1 MGEVYRATDTNLKRQ
16 VALKVLPSDLA
27 TDPDRLARLQ
37 REAEVLASL
46 NHPHIAQIYGVE
58 KAGGTLALVME
69 LVEGPTLADRIAKGA
84 ILLDDALPIA
94 TQIAQA
100 LEAAHERGIIHRD
113 LKPANIKL
121 RPDGTVKVL
130 DFGLAKAMESDVS
143 HTSSAARANSPTIT
157 SPAVMTGVGMLL
169 GTAAYMSPEQ
179 ARGRVVDRRA
189 DIWAFGCVLY
199 EMLSGHR
206 AFGGETISDT
216 LAAVLRADPDWQALP
231 AATPPRLRS
240 LLRRCLDKDSLER
253 LQAIGEARIAVSHLG
268 TEDDRQLTSGRGKAR
283 LWPWIAATAVLAA
296 SVPFAW
302 VSKPTPREAP
312 FTFEVAAPEGN
323 AFAAQDGRFVLSPD
337 GQRAVFISRSGG
349 GEFRLALRTL
359 ETGVVT
365 TLAGTEGATR
375 PFWSPDSRW
384 VGFFAAG
391 RLQKVSIDG
400 GRPQSLCDVIQG
412 NGGTWNQD
420 DVIVFSDPP
429 KPLQRVS
436 ASGGTPKPLL
446 PLDQSR
452 HEILQTAPYF
462 LPDGQH
468 FLYDTRTAGEERGI
482 VWASLD
488 GAERRFLIQNRNSPG
503 TYAVN
508 PSGGN
513 GWIIYNAAGRLI
525 AQPFDP
531 AKGLLSGDATTV
543 ADDVIVGPAWSTS
556 ATGLISFPHNE
567 QRLRQLTWVLRN
579 GSRQGTIGD
588 IGDIRAPGIAPDQK
602 SVIFEQFDTPRK
614 SDVWIVDAAQHVPSK
629 LTFNSGS
636 RAAPIWTADGRAV
649 IYHFMTAEGLRR
661 LVDHPLSGAETI
673 FKQFENA
680 DNRSPTAITRDGRW
694 VSCTE
699 GGGGD
704 THAIFVSRPEGNVV
718 PFPEPRVNSVAISP
732 DGRWVAYGTTANTR
746 SEIFVQASP
755 KAITGIELSL
765 KRQISTTGGMS
776 PKWRADGK
784 ELFYLT
790 PEGKMMA
797 VAIESAPS
805 SLRPGAPQAL
815 FDIGDSVPQEANSFD
830 VTADG
835 QRFLLA
841 SAAGQRDT
849 PITIILNWPQLLK
862 N

>member
-16 VALKVLPSDLA
+16 VALKVLPEILA

-46 NHPHIAQIYGVE
+46 NHSHIAQIYGVE

-84 ILLDDALPIA
+84 IPLDDALPIA

-130 DFGLAKAMESDVS
+130 DFGLAKAMESDAS

-240 LLRRCLDKDSLER
+240 LLRRCLDKSPMER
-253 LQAIGEARIAVSHLG
+253 LQAIGEARIALSHLG
-268 TEDDRQLTSGRGKAR
+268 EEDDRQPTSARGRAR
-283 LWPWIAATAVLAA
+283 LWPWMAATAVLAA
-296 SVPFAW
+296 AVPFAW
-302 VSKPTPREAP
+302 VLKPTPRDLP
-312 FTFEVAAPEGN
+312 FTFEVAAPEGTTL
-323 AFAAQDGRFVLSPD
+323 AAQDYRFALSPD
-337 GQRAVFISRSGG
+337 GQRAVFAYRSGA
-349 GEFRLALRTL
+349 GEIRLALRTL
-359 ETGVVT
+359 VTGVVT
-365 TLAGTEGATR
+365 TMAGTEGATR

-384 VGFFAAG
+384 LGFFAAG

-400 GRPQSLCDVIQG
+400 GRPQALCDVIEG

-436 ASGGTPKPLL
+436 ASGGTPKTFL

-468 FLYDTRTAGEERGI
+468 FLYDTRTTGEERGI

-503 TYAVN
+503 TYAAN

-513 GWIIYNAAGRLI
+513 GWIIYNAAARLL

-531 AKGLLSGDATTV
+531 AKGHLSGDAMTV
-543 ADDVIVGPAWSTS
+543 ADDVLTGPLWSTS
-556 ATGLISFPHNE
+556 ATGMISFPHVE
-567 QRLRQLTWVLRN
+567 QRRRQLTWVLRN

-588 IGDIRAPGIAPDQK
+588 IRDIRSPGISPDQK
-602 SVIFEQFDTPRK
+602 SVIFEQWDTPTK
-614 SDVWIVDAAQHVPSK
+614 SDVWMIDEVQHGSYK
-629 LTFNSGS
+629 LSFNSG
-636 RAAPIWTADGRAV
+636 RAPIWTADGSAV
-649 IYHFMTAEGLRR
+649 IYLSPGDLRRR
-661 LVDHPLSGAETI
+661 LVDHPMNGAAERTL
-673 FKQFENA
+673 KQFENA
-680 DNRSPTAITRDGRW
+680 DSRSPMAITRDGVW
-694 VSCTE
+694 VSCIE

-704 THAIFVSRPEGNVV
+704 AHAIFVSRPEGNVV

-732 DGRWVAYGTTANTR
+732 DGRWVAYAMTANTR

-755 KAITGIELSL
+755 QAITGIELSL

-797 VAIESAPS
+797 VAIESAPG
-805 SLRPGAPQAL
+805 SLQPGAPRAL
-815 FDIGDSVPQEANSFD
+815 FDIGDSAPAGINSFD

-849 PITIILNWPQLLK
+849 PITVILNWPQLLK
-862 N
+862 K